1 MRERGKLLPSTAT
14 SYEDRMVKYS
24 VSMEGKEGSRPEC
37 WFEFDGEQE
46 VKVEEAWTKWAFSV
60 FRRPDQSLEIRP
72 YGFGDTRGTSQG

>member
-14 SYEDRMVKYS
+14 SYEDRMVECS
-24 VSMEGKEGSRPEC
+24 VSMEGTEGSRFEC

-60 FRRPDQSLEIRP
+60 FRRSDQSLEIRP
-72 YGFGDTRGTSQG
+72 YGFGNTRGN